1 MIIIVSSNKIKYD
14 NFFVVGFSSNVR
26 RGKKKKNE
34 VFFKMKIKK
43 VRSNDPGEQ
52 KKDVE
57 VK

>member
-1 MIIIVSSNKIKYD
+1 MII
-14 NFFVVGFSSNVR
+14 FSSWGSVQMS
-26 RGKKKKNE
+26 GEVKKKKNE